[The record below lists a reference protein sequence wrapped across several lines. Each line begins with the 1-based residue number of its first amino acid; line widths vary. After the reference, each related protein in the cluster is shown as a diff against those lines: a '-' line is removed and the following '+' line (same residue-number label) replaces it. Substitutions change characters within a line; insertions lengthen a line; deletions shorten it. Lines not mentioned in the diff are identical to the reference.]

1 MDRSARSAFCTEVSM
16 AVTHVH
22 HVPNPGTVSIAPLQ
36 GQFLFFRVSAVG
48 PNPRFRFASDI
59 KGTLLNQ
66 GTFPQDPARS
76 YEWTYLRDPSDVQQF
91 ELLSV
96 AFLFA
101 ANAQYRYQV
110 GLHGPGGK
118 ISDVID
124 IEYTGGVTDFD
135 TELFRVLIV

>member
-1 MDRSARSAFCTEVSM
+1 M

-22 HVPNPGTVSIAPLQ
+22 HKPNPGTVSVATSL
-36 GQFLFFRVSAVG
+36 GQFLSFRVSAVG

-66 GTFPQDPARS
+66 GMFPHDPTTT
-76 YEWTYLRDPSDVQQF
+76 YEWTYLRDPSDIQQF

-96 AFLFA
+96 GLLFA
-101 ANAQYRYQV
+101 ANAQYRYQLA
-110 GLHGPGGK
+110 LHGPAGP
-118 ISDVID
+118 IADVLD
-124 IEYTGGVTDFD
+124 VEYTGGVADFD